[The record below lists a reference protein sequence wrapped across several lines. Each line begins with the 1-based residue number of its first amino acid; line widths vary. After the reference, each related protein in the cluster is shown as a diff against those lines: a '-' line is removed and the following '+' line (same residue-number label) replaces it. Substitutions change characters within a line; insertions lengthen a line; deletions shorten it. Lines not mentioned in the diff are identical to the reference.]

1 MLHRIGKYEI
11 TGLIGQGGFGKVYK
25 AFDPTVGRVVAI
37 KVMTGETDETA
48 VTRFKNEAAACGNL
62 HHKNIVT
69 VYDFGEEQGM
79 QYLVMEFLDGQ
90 DLQQAATAGRR
101 FSLLEKVD
109 IMYQAADGLLCAH
122 RAGIVH
128 RDIKP
133 ANIMLLTGGGV
144 KLMDFGIARRT
155 GNMAT
160 RLTQQGLLIG
170 TVLYMAPE
178 QLRGHGTNELSDIW
192 SYGVVY
198 YELLAGVN
206 PFDAPEPTS
215 VMFKIA
221 ADSPKPL
228 RALVPEV
235 PEDLEAI
242 INRML
247 TKDPEHRYQSLEDV
261 LLDTGP
267 VLTELKRRH
276 ATELVTEA
284 RALLDQG
291 NIDAAVGMVRRIL
304 DLDPTNAEARKLRE
318 MVQRE
323 EKTRT
328 AVGAVQSLIQR
339 AEAEVSRKNY
349 TQAVEL
355 FANALKLEP
364 QNEKILTR
372 LNAAKVEAE
381 KNTQVASLLSE
392 ARKHLMKAN
401 LTEAVQ
407 QAHEALKVDP
417 QNAEA
422 GQLVEK
428 LGQELGARK
437 MQIELQQRLGEARQ
451 YLVRRDYTDAIEIL
465 AHLRDKFPDA
475 REVEEVL
482 NQAKAGQ
489 REREQQRF
497 EEIAKVRKLVS
508 ELRFSEA
515 VPWLE
520 RLTVDYPHDA
530 DIHALLESSREQL
543 TIRTRNEAIERLGR
557 EAWGLYKNERFDEAL
572 RRLDE
577 GLRKFPQ
584 ETSLLRL
591 KEAVERS
598 KVQHEAEA
606 RVRSRVEE
614 CQRLRQNRRF
624 GDALK
629 LVRELIAERPGDATL
644 TDLEQEIQRD
654 QEAVQRS
661 GAVAEAL
668 AEANR
673 MLAGGKS
680 GEARAILEKA
690 AAKYPD
696 DAEIAKLLKLAR
708 EAELQQK
715 DRSFVQ
721 EALDKAM
728 EFELKYEWAAA
739 LQEIEKG
746 LAKYPHADGLKSA
759 AERIRRNLRN
769 AERQQQIGG
778 AAQAIEDA
786 LTRRDYQAARLHLD
800 VALQERPDEEVFR
813 KLEERLNREQ
823 TRHDLD
829 AKLSEAK
836 QRLMAEDFDDAARL
850 VEEGRRQF
858 PKEPRWTALA
868 EECLRKRKRREAL
881 TSSQD
886 FFEKSQFTDAE
897 RAMTGLAA
905 DDAEVQAL
913 RGAIARERAAH
924 EQRERYTAGK
934 AQAEQLLRANQFD
947 AAIAAYQQLLR
958 LYPKDTAIERDLQ
971 LAVSGKGEFETKASL
986 DAQVAQ
992 LAQLRQRGD
1001 AAGVVAG
1008 AKALLSKEEDP
1019 RARQLLRWAE
1029 SKIAEAEG
1037 KKGPN
1042 KLVFAGIGV
1051 IVLGSIGGYLATRG
1065 GDKPSSGI
1073 SLAPVSLS
1081 FTAKPGAAPGT
1092 QTFKVESATP
1102 GVKFRVAPA
1111 NTWIKAD
1118 PAEGTVPAEV
1128 KVRVEPA
1135 SLGPGQHSGVI
1146 SVRPETGSGET
1157 LSVTLVVEAPPKPVE
1172 PPKPVTQTNPDPPK
1186 VVTQNPTL
1194 VVTPPPVVTQN
1205 PPPVTPPKDPN
1216 AELPPALTGPYYGAP
1231 RGVWRW
1237 SGDLADGQRIT
1248 LIRGRDNDLEG
1259 KGSLA
1264 GPPVPGI
1271 GVSLSV
1277 PEGVE
1282 ILEAPSAANRFSRVV
1297 LRNRSGRSIVSIAVS
1312 WRKAE

>member
-1 MLHRIGKYEI
+1 MQRIGKYEI

-37 KVMTGETDETA
+37 KVMVGETDETA
-48 VTRFKNEAAACGNL
+48 ITRFRNEAAACGNL

-69 VYDFGEEQGM
+69 VYDFGEERGM
-79 QYLVMEFLDGQ
+79 QYLVMEYLDGQ
-90 DLQQAATAGRR
+90 DLQQAMAAGRR
-101 FSLLEKVD
+101 LSLLEKVD

-133 ANIMLLTGGGV
+133 ANIMLLSGGGV
-144 KLMDFGIARRT
+144 KLMDFGIARRA

-192 SYGVVY
+192 SYGVVF

-206 PFDAPEPTS
+206 PFDAPEPTA

-228 RALVPEV
+228 RSIVPEV
-235 PEDLEAI
+235 PEELEAI
-242 INRML
+242 INRTL
-247 TKDPEHRYQSLEDV
+247 AKDPEHRYQSLEDV

-267 VLTELKRRH
+267 VLTELKKRH
-276 ATELVTEA
+276 AGELVSEA
-284 RALLDQG
+284 RELLDRG

-304 DLDPTNAEARKLRE
+304 DLDPTNADARRLRE
-318 MVQRE
+318 QIQRE

-328 AVGAVQSLIQR
+328 AVGAVQSLLQR

-355 FANALKLEP
+355 FASALKLEP
-364 QNEKILTR
+364 QNDQILTR

-381 KNTQVASLLSE
+381 KMTQVASLLSE

-417 QNAEA
+417 QNVEA
-422 GQLVEK
+422 SQLVDK

-437 MQIELQQRLGEARQ
+437 LQIELQQRLGEARQ
-451 YLVRRDYTDAIEIL
+451 YLVRRDYTEAIDLL
-465 AHLRDKFPDA
+465 AKLREKFPDA

-497 EEIAKVRKLVS
+497 EEIAKVRKLVA
-508 ELRFSEA
+508 EQRYSEA

-520 RLTVDYPHDA
+520 RLTVDYPRDA
-530 DIHALLESSREQL
+530 DIASLLETSREQL
-543 TIRTRNEAIERLGR
+543 AIRQRNESIERLGR
-557 EAWGLYKNERFDEAL
+557 EAWGLYKNEKFDEAL
-572 RRLDE
+572 RRLEE
-577 GLRKFPQ
+577 GLRKFPG
-584 ETSLLRL
+584 ENSLLRL

-606 RVRSRVEE
+606 RFRSRVEE

-624 GDALK
+624 ADAQK
-629 LVRELIAERPGDATL
+629 LLHELMAERPGDASL
-644 TDLEQEIQRD
+644 AELGQEIQRD
-654 QEAVQRS
+654 QEAVQRAA
-661 GAVAEAL
+661 AVAEAL

-673 MLAGGKS
+673 MLAGGQA
-680 GEARAILEKA
+680 GEARGVLEKA

-708 EAELQQK
+708 EAEAQQR
-715 DRSFVQ
+715 DRALVQ
-721 EALDKAM
+721 VALDRAM
-728 EFELKYEWAAA
+728 EFELKYDWAAA
-739 LQEIEKG
+739 LKEIEKG
-746 LAKYPHADGLKSA
+746 LDRYPNAEGLKNA
-759 AERIRRNLRN
+759 AERIRKNLRN

-786 LTRRDYQAARLHLD
+786 LTRRDWNAARLHLD
-800 VALQERPDEEVFR
+800 VALRERPDEEYFR
-813 KLEERLNREQ
+813 RLEERLNREQ
-823 TRHDLD
+823 ARHEVD
-829 AKLSEAK
+829 AKVLEAK
-836 QRLMAEDFDDAARL
+836 QRLIAEDFDDALRL
-850 VEEGRRQF
+850 IEDGRRQF
-858 PKEPRWTALA
+858 PQEPRWKALT
-868 EECLRKRKRREAL
+868 EECVRKKKRREAL
-881 TSSQD
+881 TSSQRLLELSK
-886 FFEKSQFTDAE
+886 FAE
-897 RAMTGLAA
+897 AEQALAGLAA
-905 DDAEVQAL
+905 EDAEVQAL
-913 RGAIARERAAH
+913 RTAIARERSVH
-924 EQRERYTAGK
+924 EQRERYTSGK

-947 AAIAAYQQLLR
+947 AAIAAYRQLLQQF
-958 LYPKDTAIERDLQ
+958 PKDAAIERDLQ
-971 LAVSGKGEFETKASL
+971 LALSSKKEFETKASL

-992 LAQLRQRGD
+992 LEQLRQKGD
-1001 AAGVVAG
+1001 AAGVAAG
-1008 AKALLSKEEDP
+1008 AKALLAREEDP

-1029 SKIAEAEG
+1029 SKLAEAEGG

-1042 KLVFAGIGV
+1042 KLVLAGLGV
-1051 IVLGSIGGYLATRG
+1051 VVLGAAGAYFAFRG
-1065 GDKPSSGI
+1065 DGEKPPAGVT
-1073 SLAPVSLS
+1073 LTPAALT
-1081 FTAKPGAAPGT
+1081 FTAKPGSVPPA
-1092 QTFKVESATP
+1092 Q
-1102 GVKFRVAPA
+1102 GVKVNSAAAGTRFTVSSAS
-1111 NTWIKAD
+1111 NWLKAE
-1118 PAEGTVPAEV
+1118 PAEGTLPAEIR
-1128 KVRVEPA
+1128 VRVEPA
-1135 SLGPGQHSGVI
+1135 TLGPGQHSGVI
-1146 SVRPETGSGET
+1146 SVKPEGGSGET
-1157 LSVTLVVEAPPKPVE
+1157 VAVTLTVEAPPKPAD
-1172 PPKPVTQTNPDPPK
+1172 PPKQVTQTNTDPSK
-1186 VVTQNPTL
+1186 VVSQNPL
-1194 VVTPPPVVTQN
+1194 VVNPPPVLTQN

-1216 AELPPALTGPYYGAP
+1216 ADLPPALTGPYYGAP

-1237 SGDLADGQRIT
+1237 SGELGDGQRIT

-1264 GPPVPGI
+1264 GPPIPGI
-1271 GVSLSV
+1271 AVTLSV

-1282 ILEAPSAANRFSRVV
+1282 ILESPSAANRFSRLI
-1297 LRNRSGRSIVSIAVS
+1297 LRNRSGHPLVSIAVS